1 MGESRHRDRRGPR
14 RHHPLRRRLCGL
26 GGDLLPGGWRVRER
40 GVHAVRPLATSRAAL
55 VRNTRRRA
63 SRRPEHLRVWIG
75 RALSL
80 LPASASGHPDGARRA
95 RTGSIGRE
103 ARTSPRSP
111 EPWQRPAV
119 DRHDPR
125 GRARGRPES
134 RQVLLDPR
142 RQDLPRSARRSCGP
156 ALRPADCTG
165 ARRGR
170 ACCRRTWTRSTRSR
184 ALAVDVL
191 ACPHC
196 GARLRLIG
204 TLHVPAV
211 IRKLLAHLGWSVATA
226 PRVAGVRVWQV
237 V

>member
-26 GGDLLPGGWRVRER
+26 GGDLLPGGRRVRER
-40 GVHAVRPLATSRAAL
+40 GVHAVRPLATGHAAL

-95 RTGSIGRE
+95 RTGSIERE

-119 DRHDPR
+119 ENSRGECAISSLGFSNKMRHVLSMR
-125 GRARGRPES
+125 GQFSIGGLRHRRAAVE
-134 RQVLLDPR
+134 
-142 RQDLPRSARRSCGP
+142 
-156 ALRPADCTG
+156 
-165 ARRGR
+165 
-170 ACCRRTWTRSTRSR
+170 CCE
-184 ALAVDVL
+184 L
-191 ACPHC
+191 
-196 GARLRLIG
+196 
-204 TLHVPAV
+204 
-211 IRKLLAHLGWSVATA
+211 
-226 PRVAGVRVWQV
+226 
-237 V
+237 